1 MTMSEADTQHLKK
14 AIAIRRAKERK
25 REKQSGPSGAKHP
38 AYVTGT
44 QQLDPKFW
52 PGWDAA
58 LIASGDVR
66 RIGEEML
73 NRYKTAGGAP
83 SGFWIILHDRDLLA
97 DGTPKALHVHWVIQ
111 QSQGR
116 KAEGKLHCT
125 EIDAA
130 LGFTKSVTRAP
141 GRGGR
146 IENAHS
152 YLKHAKDPD
161 KFQYA
166 VSDVVTLCGQDY
178 SEIEASHR
186 QAWARRAL
194 IGRTAVVSAKE
205 WSELGDAL
213 VQKVLDGQ
221 VDELDLLRDKTLM
234 DIYSRNEVKVNLA
247 LKNFARRQML
257 FEVEKLRAEVF
268 QKTFLWIDG
277 ASQQGKTL
285 LANRFAQALSEATG
299 WRIYQPAA
307 RNAADDYMGQE
318 IMLLNEPG
326 SRAFE
331 WPDWLT
337 LTGPREVG
345 PLSARYKNRGD
356 IAPRVVIVAVSMD
369 PVNFGFFIPG
379 KRSAADTLDQLLL
392 RMSVHTTAR
401 KIDGEPR
408 YSLSR
413 MGEVE
418 RYTRG
423 IRVPK
428 QHELEVVA
436 LTAGPVST
444 VEGLDCDQA
453 VEVLIAEVAQRSP
466 DMLGEIGPSPVW
478 PAIEAAEI
486 TEPMRSENELRIAEL
501 QAELAA
507 AQAAAGGRDA

>member
-1 MTMSEADTQHLKK
+1 MSAADEKTTDSVDEKTTDS
-14 AIAIRRAKERK
+14 AKR
-25 REKQSGPSGAKHP
+25 SGPSGAKHP

-44 QQLDPKFW
+44 QQLDPQYW

-58 LIASGDVR
+58 LIASHDPR
-66 RIGEEML
+66 LIGAEML
-73 NRYKTAGGAP
+73 SRYKGAGGAP
-83 SGFWIILHDRDLLA
+83 SGFWIILHDRDVLA
-97 DGTPKALHVHWVIQ
+97 DGTPKAPHLHWVIQ

-166 VSDVVTLCGQDY
+166 VSDVQTLCGQDY
-178 SEIEASHR
+178 AEIEASHR

-213 VQKVLDGQ
+213 VQKVLDGE

-234 DIYSRNEVKVNLA
+234 DIYSRNELKVNLA
-247 LKNFARRQML
+247 LKNYARRQML
-257 FEVEKLRAEVF
+257 FEVERLRAGVF
-268 QKTFLWIDG
+268 QKTFVWITG
-277 ASQQGKTL
+277 ASQQGKTY
-285 LANRFAQALSEATG
+285 LATSLVQAIAEATG
-299 WRIYQPAA
+299 WRVYQPAA
-307 RNAADDYMGQE
+307 KNVADDYRGEE
-318 IMLLNEPG
+318 IILLNEPG
-326 SRAFE
+326 KGALE

-345 PLSARYKNRGD
+345 PLSARYKNKGD
-356 IAPRVVIVAVSMD
+356 VAPRVVIVAVSID
-369 PVNFGFFIPG
+369 PVDFGFFVPG
-379 KRSAADTLDQLLL
+379 KRSTSDSLDQLLL
-392 RMSVHTTAR
+392 RMAVQVETA
-401 KIDGEPR
+401 KVDGEPR
-408 YSLSR
+408 YALSR

-418 RYTRG
+418 RYVR
-423 IRVPK
+423 RVEMPGQGK
-428 QHELEVVA
+428 PSEVVA

-444 VEGLDCDQA
+444 IEGLDRDQA

-466 DMLGEIGPSPVW
+466 DVFGEIGPSPMW
-478 PAIEAAEI
+478 PVIEATEI
-486 TEPMRSENELRIAEL
+486 AEPMPSANELRIAEL
-501 QAELAA
+501 KAQLAA
-507 AQAAAGGRDA
+507 AQATAAAVATS

>member
-1 MTMSEADTQHLKK
+1 MSAADKK
-14 AIAIRRAKERK
+14 TTDSAKK
-25 REKQSGPSGAKHP
+25 SGPSGAKHP

-44 QQLDPKFW
+44 QQLDPQFW
-52 PGWDAA
+52 PGWDPA

-73 NRYKTAGGAP
+73 SRYKAAGGAP

-97 DGTPKALHVHWVIQ
+97 DGTHKALHVHWVIQ

-116 KAEGKLHCT
+116 KAEGKLHCA

-178 SEIEASHR
+178 AEIEASHR

-268 QKTFLWIDG
+268 QKTFFWLDG
-277 ASQQGKTL
+277 LTDQGKTYL
-285 LANRFAQALSEATG
+285 LDGLCQKLTELTG
-299 WRIYQPAA
+299 WQSYQPAS
-307 RNAADDYMGQE
+307 RNASDDYAGQQ
-318 IMLLNEPG
+318 IIRFNEVG
-326 SRAFE
+326 SRALE

-345 PLSARYKNRGD
+345 PLSARYKNKGD
-356 IAPRVVIVAVSMD
+356 VAPRVVIAAISMG
-369 PVNFGFFIPG
+369 PVEYSFFIPG
-379 KRSAADTLDQLLL
+379 KRSGSDSLDQFL
-392 RMSVHTTAR
+392 RRILVHVSAE
-401 KIDGEPR
+401 KIDGVPR
-408 YSLSR
+408 YTLRR
-413 MGEVE
+413 MGVVDRYVHSVQVPGQYSPEHVGLTYGAVEV
-418 RYTRG
+418 
-423 IRVPK
+423 I
-428 QHELEVVA
+428 
-436 LTAGPVST
+436 
-444 VEGLDCDQA
+444 EGLDRDQA
-453 VEVLIAEVAQRSP
+453 VEVLVAEVAQRSP
-466 DMLGEIGPSPVW
+466 DVFGEIGPSPLW

-486 TEPMRSENELRIAEL
+486 AEPMPTENELRIAEL

-507 AQAAAGGRDA
+507 AQAVAGGRDA